1 MSKTLKIILLAL
13 VAATTTGCFKKVTM
27 DCRYH
32 VRPYYQA
39 ESGGVAVQGEATI
52 AYAFAADTTQ
62 WTVASYDDA
71 LNGVL
76 TSKTSGEKRTDA
88 MARAEQADSTVVLQ
102 LTATPATIV
111 VVDTANKLFG
121 WRMTDVVEN
130 LPDLYVSITFR
141 PWSAQKRYVEGAWR
155 MNNEAYVAPIQPE
168 TPSEGEGD
176 ANNPDDGSEGDEG
189 EGNEGGSNEGQ
200 YTPADPIE

>member
-1 MSKTLKIILLAL
+1 MNKWFRIIAL
-13 VAATTTGCFKKVTM
+13 CAVALTATSCFKDVKM

-32 VRPYYQA
+32 LRPYYQA
-39 ESGGVAVQGEATI
+39 ESGGVAVQGENI
-52 AYAFAADTTQ
+52 VAYAFAADTTQ

-76 TSKTSGEKRTDA
+76 TSKTSSEKRSDA
-88 MARAEQADSTVVLQ
+88 MVRAEQQDSTVVLQ

-111 VVDTANKLFG
+111 VVDTVNKLYG
-121 WRMTDVVEN
+121 WRMTEVVEN

-141 PWSAQKRYVEGAWR
+141 PWSVKKRYTEGAWR
-155 MNNEAYVAPIQPE
+155 MNNEAYVAPEPE
-168 TPSEGEGD
+168 TPEEPTDPDQSED
-176 ANNPDDGSEGDEG
+176 
-189 EGNEGGSNEGQ
+189 SNEGQ

>member
-1 MSKTLKIILLAL
+1 MNKWFKIIVLAA
-13 VAATTTGCFKKVTM
+13 VAVATTGCFKKVAM

-39 ESGGVAVQGEATI
+39 ESGGIAVQGEGMI

-76 TSKTSGEKRTDA
+76 TSKTSGEKRSDA
-88 MARAEQADSTVVLQ
+88 MERVEQSDSTVVLQ
-102 LTATPATIV
+102 LTVTPVTIV
-111 VVDTANKLFG
+111 VVDPINKLFG
-121 WRMTDVVEN
+121 WRMTEVAEN

-141 PWSAQKRYVEGAWR
+141 PWSAKKRYVEGPWR
-155 MNNEAYVAPIQPE
+155 MNNEAYVAPEPE
-168 TPSEGEGD
+168 TPETPDEPETPETPDVPTEPDTPEGD
-176 ANNPDDGSEGDEG
+176 DEG
-189 EGNEGGSNEGQ
+189 QEGSTQ
-200 YTPADPIE
+200 LIE

>member
-1 MSKTLKIILLAL
+1 
-13 VAATTTGCFKKVTM
+13 M

-39 ESGGVAVQGEATI
+39 ESGGIAVQGEGMI

-76 TSKTSGEKRTDA
+76 TSKTSGEKRSDA
-88 MARAEQADSTVVLQ
+88 MERVEQSDSTVVLQ

-111 VVDTANKLFG
+111 VVDTVNKLFG
-121 WRMTDVVEN
+121 WRMTEVAEN

-141 PWSAQKRYVEGAWR
+141 PWSVKKQYVEGPWR
-155 MNNEAYVAPIQPE
+155 MNNEAYVAPEPE
-168 TPSEGEGD
+168 TPETPDAPTEPDTPEG
-176 ANNPDDGSEGDEG
+176 GDEK
-189 EGNEGGSNEGQ
+189 
-200 YTPADPIE
+200 

>member
-1 MSKTLKIILLAL
+1 MNKWLRIIVLAIVM
-13 VAATTTGCFKKVTM
+13 VATTGCFKKVTM

-39 ESGGVAVQGEATI
+39 ESGGVAVQGEGTI

-62 WTVASYDDA
+62 WTVASFEDA

-76 TSKTSGEKRTDA
+76 TSKTSGEKRSDA
-88 MARAEQADSTVVLQ
+88 MSRAEQADSTVVVQ

-111 VVDTANKLFG
+111 VVDTKNKLYC
-121 WRMTDVVEN
+121 WRMTEVVEN
-130 LPDLYVSITFR
+130 LPDLYVSITWR
-141 PWSAQKRYVEGAWR
+141 PWSAQKRYTEGAWR
-155 MNNEAYVAPIQPE
+155 MNNEAYVAPEPEEPEEPEDSE
-168 TPSEGEGD
+168 TPTEPTEPEG
-176 ANNPDDGSEGDEG
+176 
-189 EGNEGGSNEGQ
+189 GNENNGNEGQ

>member
-1 MSKTLKIILLAL
+1 MNKWLKIIVLAA
-13 VAATTTGCFKKVTM
+13 VAVATTSCFKKVTM

-39 ESGGVAVQGEATI
+39 ESGGVAVQGEGTI
-52 AYAFAADTTQ
+52 AYAFAADTSQ
-62 WTVASYDDA
+62 WTIATYDDA

-88 MARAEQADSTVVLQ
+88 MDRAEQGDSTVVLQ

-111 VVDTANKLFG
+111 VVDTVNKLFG

-130 LPDLYVSITFR
+130 LPDLYVSVTFR
-141 PWSAQKRYVEGAWR
+141 PWSVKKQYVEGAWR
-155 MNNEAYVAPIQPE
+155 MNNEAYVAPEPEEPAEPEQP
-168 TPSEGEGD
+168 TDPEG
-176 ANNPDDGSEGDEG
+176 
-189 EGNEGGSNEGQ
+189 GNEGNEGQ